1 MVDNWSVK
9 FSTRVLRDVRVI
21 LGGEPGKR
29 IALSATGASLREN
42 RWQIHR

>member
-1 MVDNWSVK
+1 MVDNWPVK
-9 FSTRVLRDVRVI
+9 FSTRMLRDVRVI

-29 IALSATGASLREN
+29 SVLSATGASLKEN

>member
-9 FSTRVLRDVRVI
+9 FPVLRDVRVI
-21 LGGEPGKR
+21 LGEPGKR
-29 IALSATGASLREN
+29 SILGAMGASLKEN